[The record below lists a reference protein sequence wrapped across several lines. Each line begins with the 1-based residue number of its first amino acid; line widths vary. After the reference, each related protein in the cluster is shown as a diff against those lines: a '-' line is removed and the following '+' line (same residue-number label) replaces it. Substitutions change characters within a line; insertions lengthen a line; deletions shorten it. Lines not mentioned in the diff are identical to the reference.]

1 MTKNVMLCI
10 KIFFFTLVGHFLRD
24 LPGYYI
30 YYIHYHEVNLIN
42 KLHRPTKKKK
52 NADAPVNIKQ
62 YFGQFL

>member
-10 KIFFFTLVGHFLRD
+10 QIFFCTLVGHYLRD

-42 KLHRPTKKKK
+42 KLHRPTKK
-52 NADAPVNIKQ
+52 
-62 YFGQFL
+62 